1 MKMLKKSA
9 VLLLAALF
17 VLTLFSCSAVKPE
30 SVNTQAQTETLSSAE
45 QEEKNPEAQTET
57 ERLWQSAQWLEDKTF
72 GEGEKC
78 VKVTV
83 KAGEKSVLFT
93 LYTDASTLGE
103 ALLENELVEG
113 EEGQYGL
120 YIKKVNSILADY
132 DVDGSY
138 WGFYQ
143 NGEYMMTGVD
153 STAISGGEAF
163 ELVRTK

>member
-1 MKMLKKSA
+1 MKGLKKTA
-9 VLLLAALF
+9 VLVMAALLLF
-17 VLTLFSCSAVKPE
+17 TLFSCS
-30 SVNTQAQTETLSSAE
+30 SVN
-45 QEEKNPEAQTET
+45 QEGVNSEADTVTASVENET

-93 LYTDASTLGE
+93 LNTDAATLGE
-103 ALLENELVEG
+103 ALLEHKLVEG

-163 ELVRTK
+163 ELVRAK